1 MNYTTTYHREANTAY
16 LCSTVCRDCRIVIDF
31 GRNII
36 YTFYGNTVEKQ
47 EASEVSVAD
56 FGKQVASFF
65 DEVEK
70 SFANTKIL

>member
-1 MNYTTTYHREANTAY
+1 MNYTTTYDEQNRTAY
-16 LCSTVCRDCRIVIDF
+16 LCSTVYTDCRIVIDF

-56 FGKQVASFF
+56 FGKQATSFF
-65 DEVEK
+65 DEIEK
-70 SFANTKIL
+70 SFAQNL

>member
-1 MNYTTTYHREANTAY
+1 MTYKTTYDEQNRTAY
-16 LCSTVCRDCRIVIDF
+16 LCSTVRTDCRIVIDF

-36 YTFYGNTVEKQ
+36 YTFYGDKVERQ

-70 SFANTKIL
+70 SFTPNL